1 MRGMLFHIFRRI
13 RRSFFRDALLLI
25 LIFTVLKPS
34 GELFENE
41 PTWFYLGEL
50 EEFACCLFTPKH
62 AVAGDSNPLSDHS
75 ELLPV
80 SDQAAETL
88 PHFPNRT
95 AAFIWRNWNLLPIDC
110 IAETLQTSKENV
122 ERYANYMG
130 LPPLESPIWDLESI
144 YITILRRNWSLIP
157 YEQLLTLLHLEAAEL
172 AKKLREDDFL
182 SIKLGPKPFCEPL
195 YFEEPTGTE
204 IEALRRIAN
213 ETEEF
218 FTSDAYVSATPRF
231 DFLRDFDEDVTAE
244 EISTACSRALE
255 SRGSALKLRY
265 LHSYFALFGDP
276 LLQDSSKM
284 FPDAL
289 LKKLAF
295 CGING
300 VWLHSLLRDLA
311 PPCEEFPEFGE
322 KSEIRR
328 ANLRQL
334 VHRAKSFGIDVYLY
348 MNEPRAMPA
357 TFFDAHEEERG
368 VAEGS
373 YCAMCASSPKVR
385 KWLSDALTGLFSDVQ
400 GLGGI
405 FTITGSENLTS
416 CVSHR
421 RFDECP
427 RCSKYTDAELLADLN
442 AAMEE
447 GVHRAAPDAKV
458 IVWDWG
464 WRGHGMA
471 SDVIES
477 LPKNVW
483 LQSVSEWGIPL
494 DRGGIRVNVGEY
506 SISAVGPGSRA
517 LTHWKTAKNVG
528 LKTIAKCQ
536 FNTTWEIAS
545 VPYVPAIDLIA
556 RHASNLTRVGIDG
569 VMVSWSL
576 GGFPS
581 MNLEVVDEI
590 ARNPETPIE
599 TVLDS
604 MANKYFGIEG
614 AELAR
619 KGWSVI
625 SDAFEEFP
633 YSGSVVY
640 NSPNQIG
647 PANLLRLVPSGWRA
661 TMVGIPY
668 DDLDAWRGPYP
679 AEVFASQMEKCGRGF
694 LEGGSLLK
702 SAASKAPAEFSN
714 EANKQALYAEFA
726 GSVFRSVAN
735 QTRFIILRN
744 ERNQL
749 IRKRD
754 EDYFSQDMASRLAE
768 IEAKMINVA
777 EDEIELAK
785 KALEASLKDSC
796 IGFESTNQ
804 YWFVPNDL
812 VEKIVSCRDVIRRI
826 EEEREGFEKF

>member
-1 MRGMLFHIFRRI
+1 MKSGAFRRI
-13 RRSFFRDALLLI
+13 QRSLFRCAVFLT
-25 LIFTVLKPS
+25 LIFA
-34 GELFENE
+34 
-41 PTWFYLGEL
+41 EL
-50 EEFACCLFTPKH
+50 ETSGSFWRDLATLGILRAPKEFVGVFYVPKY
-62 AVAGDSNPLSDHS
+62 AVAGDSEVISKIR
-75 ELLPV
+75 EQLPV

-95 AAFIWRNWNLLPIDC
+95 AAFVWRNWNLLPIDD
-110 IAETLQTSKENV
+110 IAETLQTDRANV
-122 ERYANYMG
+122 ERYANYLG
-130 LPPLESPIWDLESI
+130 LPPSKTPTWGAESV
-144 YITILRRNWSLIP
+144 YITVLRRNWSLVP
-157 YEQLLTLLHLEAAEL
+157 YEQLLTALHFEVDEL

-182 SIKLGPKPFCEPL
+182 SVKLGPKPFCEPL
-195 YFEEPTGTE
+195 IFEEPTEAE
-204 IEALRRIAN
+204 IEAMRRIAD
-213 ETEEF
+213 ETAEF
-218 FTSDAYVSATPRF
+218 FTCDAYASAAPRF
-231 DFLRDFDEDVTAE
+231 DFLRDFEGAVATEDVSA
-244 EISTACSRALE
+244 AYSRALE
-255 SRGSALKLRY
+255 SRDSALKLRY

-284 FPDAL
+284 FPDSL
-289 LKKLAF
+289 LKKLAY

-334 VHRAKSFGIDVYLY
+334 VDRAKRYGIDVYLY

-357 TFFDAHEEERG
+357 SFFDVHEDERG
-368 VAEGS
+368 VAEGA

-385 KWLSDALTGLFSDVQ
+385 KWLSDALAGLFADVQ

-421 RFDECP
+421 RFDACP
-427 RCSKYTDAELLADLN
+427 RCSKHTDAELLADLN

-471 SDVIES
+471 TDVIER

-483 LQSVSEWGIPL
+483 LQSVSEWAIPIE
-494 DRGGIRVNVGEY
+494 RGGIRVNVGEY

-517 LTHWKTAKNVG
+517 LAHWEAAKSAG

-545 VPYVPAIDLIA
+545 VPYIPAVDLVA

-581 MNLEVVDEI
+581 MNLELVDEI
-590 ARNPETPIE
+590 ARNPETPVE
-599 TVLDS
+599 TILNS
-604 MANKYFGIEG
+604 MANKYFGAEG

-633 YSGSVVY
+633 YSGAVVY

-647 PANLLRLVPSGWRA
+647 PANLLRLVPSEWRA

-694 LEGGSLLK
+694 LEGGALLRT
-702 SAASKAPAEFSN
+702 AATHAPTECSS

-735 QTRFIILRN
+735 QTRFIMFRN
-744 ERNQL
+744 ERSKL
-749 IRKRD
+749 IQKRD
-754 EDYFSQDMASRLAE
+754 EDGLSQDMESRLSE
-768 IEAKMINVA
+768 VETEMINIA

-785 KALEASLKDSC
+785 TALEASLKDSC

-826 EEEREGFEKF
+826 EEERKRF